1 MGLSE
6 LNYQQG
12 EIEPVKLIDEV
23 SSTEY
28 YIGES
33 INGNKQSKPTW
44 KIKRIWKVGSVYNFG
59 YPEGQQKYNFVWDDR
74 FSYSYSI

>member
-1 MGLSE
+1 MGLTE

-12 EIEPVKLIDEV
+12 EIEPVRLIDEV

-33 INGNKQSKPTW
+33 INGNNQSNPTW
-44 KIKRIWKVGSVYNFG
+44 KIKRIWKVSTIYHFG
-59 YPEGQQKYNFVWDDR
+59 FPDGQQEYKFIWDDR
-74 FSYSYSI
+74 YDCNYYI

>member
-6 LNYQQG
+6 LSYQQG

-33 INGNKQSKPTW
+33 INGNSQSKPTW
-44 KIKRIWKVGSVYNFG
+44 KIKRVWKVSTVWHFGFPNGEQGYNFI
-59 YPEGQQKYNFVWDDR
+59 WDNR
-74 FSYSYSI
+74 FEYSYHI